1 MSPYAGVLLGAG
13 IAIVAGLVWLLR
25 LEGRVNTAEVLHAQH
40 RVDLERRL
48 TEMTVELRV
57 IRALLS
63 EVTARSSSLEPR
75 R

>member
-1 MSPYAGVLLGAG
+1 MSPCAGVLLGAG